1 MTRLLVVEDDFA
13 LRLSLTALLEAEGF
27 TVAAV
32 ASAEEARRV
41 ADAATPDLVI
51 LDWSLPGEPG
61 VDLLRAWRGAGRST
75 PVIMLTARDAVA
87 DRVDGLSSGA
97 DDYLVKPFATEELVA
112 RIRVQLRRGDAG
124 PVAELLRVGERTVDL
139 AAAVVAGPD
148 GRRDSLT
155 RQEAQTLAYLAARRG
170 RAVPREELLREVWG
184 YRNTA
189 VRTRAIDNA
198 IYRLRSKLEED
209 PAAPR
214 HLVTVRGVGY
224 RLEG

>member
-27 TVAAV
+27 TVDAV

-139 AAAVVAGPD
+139 AAAVVAGP
-148 GRRDSLT
+148 GWRASG
-155 RQEAQTLAYLAARRG
+155 QEGPGSCESYRGSPPAVRAARRQGRPG
-170 RAVPREELLREVWG
+170 RARLLR
-184 YRNTA
+184 
-189 VRTRAIDNA
+189 ID
-198 IYRLRSKLEED
+198 
-209 PAAPR
+209 
-214 HLVTVRGVGY
+214 
-224 RLEG
+224 